1 MSQRLARAEVATKTM
16 LEDEMSALE
25 SEGELH
31 HVVELEKVVGVLGEL
46 SDVRLIGR
54 NSNRLEREKS
64 KVDVLLE
71 KRSNLEVKLK
81 SLV

>member
-31 HVVELEKVVGVLGEL
+31 YVVELEKVVGVLAEL
-46 SDVRLIGR
+46 S
-54 NSNRLEREKS
+54 NERC
-64 KVDVLLE
+64 
-71 KRSNLEVKLK
+71 
-81 SLV
+81 

>member
-31 HVVELEKVVGVLGEL
+31 HVVELEKVVGVLAEL

-54 NSNRLEREKS
+54 SSNRLEREKS

-71 KRSNLEVKLK
+71 KRSNIEVILK
-81 SLV
+81 

>member
-31 HVVELEKVVGVLGEL
+31 HVVELEKVVGVLAEL

-54 NSNRLEREKS
+54 SSNRLEREKS

-71 KRSNLEVKLK
+71 KRSNMEVILK
-81 SLV
+81 